1 VDQIVSIPGAIGAVS
16 SRVSS
21 GLGSGIIGS
30 MSVAVS
36 AGAVVCNG
44 IIHIYIYIHY
54 AHVFNGNVDQ

>member
-1 VDQIVSIPGAIGAVS
+1 MDQIVSIPGAVGAVS

-30 MSVAVS
+30 VSVAVS

-44 IIHIYIYIHY
+44 IIYIYY
-54 AHVFNGNVDQ
+54 AHVFNGNVD